1 MPFGRN
7 FGLLKISCLPRTVS
21 PSKTRTPES
30 STSETMMTVPPVT
43 ETSTPEANTPETTM
57 PERPMLE
64 MVNAEMPVPT
74 LPVDVALD
82 WKMPN
87 PNIRGVDSSYDE
99 TSEMQCFSPSLTVS
113 SEKQIAERAAVDTK
127 ESGFDAFDCLINEH
141 ILAMRTEK
149 LFNLNGAD
157 DENLRAQVF
166 QAVDEDDAVSDAVEA
181 PQAVV
186 ESYDIGVHSDSDTED
201 ERNLFQQDDNVMR

>member
-141 ILAMRTEK
+141 IL
-149 LFNLNGAD
+149 D